1 MRSALDLME
10 QVDRYIDGTMDPNER
25 DAFQDRLN
33 NEADLRE
40 LLLDQQRLRSAA
52 RRSPVRRAAKQA
64 HARHQLSKWA
74 TAVGTTIAVIIT
86 ITGAV
91 YLWKDQAEPMTEDA
105 DQRLDEL
112 HALLSDTTGIG
123 IEPFVIIVDP
133 KKDTTILTPSGIM
146 LDVPKGAFRDGL
158 GKPITTAVRITLV
171 EALDA
176 VSILK
181 AGLSTMSG
189 DTLLETGVMFYF
201 DAQANGKPVV
211 IDRQLPITAMVPADA
226 TRDGMQLYQGVKLDD
241 GRIDWRNPLPMKR
254 TLVPADMNTL
264 DFYPPGFVARV
275 AELGYDITNKAFLD
289 SLYLSFSGEAEAIR
303 SANTRLA
310 EADSTSMDPG
320 NVNARGIDPAS
331 VMAIWDPRFNNTNLA
346 TSAFEER
353 MRAIHGT
360 CDNSVLDLYVDNL
373 DKDLSTIDALA
384 ASKGYTEFNALARRR
399 DGRIDLPAHAADR
412 LAKQYRK
419 WSQAGSE
426 AARRTRSRY
435 WKEQNE
441 KEQEASERKVRQ
453 ANASIEREIELFSK
467 EYDVNLNKVCEE
479 LGMTVPTKHRDRP
492 ATAWV
497 VEITF
502 SAWRNIDQVA
512 QEATRTRSRVKI
524 ENPRSGIRKDVI
536 GYRDL
541 SVKVKDRATYNELMV
556 YMLPKG
562 LNSFQRM
569 WPQGDRFEERLNK
582 LLTYDVFAIGMQGQ
596 VQCVGRV
603 EQVEPGTVE
612 VVLHPVNDNG
622 LHAMLKDN
630 GCDVE
635 LGLLNEGRYYQWLAL
650 DNARREQNAEWISL
664 TNAVREV
671 VLPCWNA
678 NSVWSGGTNSRI
690 LADRGA
696 RFPGGNKA
704 LRKYLTRSLR
714 NSDDALRRYIEGRV
728 EVTFWVMKDGTVK
741 DPVVTRQLYPLH
753 DSFAKKLFLDM
764 PTWDPSIRNGRPVS
778 LQYAQDV
785 WFVDGD
791 APMPIYSEAEPKPVG
806 QR

>member
-1 MRSALDLME
+1 MRNALEHME
-10 QVDRYIDGTMDPNER
+10 LVDRYLDGTMELNER
-25 DAFQDRLN
+25 NAFQDRLN
-33 NEADLRE
+33 NEAELRE
-40 LLLDQQRLRSAA
+40 LLQDQQRLRSAA
-52 RRSPVRRAAKQA
+52 RRSPARMAAKNA
-64 HARHQLSKWA
+64 YARHRFGKLA
-74 TAVGTTIAVIIT
+74 TGVGASMAVIIT
-86 ITGAV
+86 ITSAV
-91 YLWKDQAEPMTEDA
+91 FLWKDNVKPLTPQAEEHMA
-105 DQRLDEL
+105 EL
-112 HALLSDTTGIG
+112 HAVLSDTAGIG
-123 IEPFVIIVDP
+123 IAPFVILVDP
-133 KKDTTILTPSGIM
+133 TKDTTVLTPSGIV
-146 LDVPKGAFRDGL
+146 LDVPKGTFRSNDGQL
-158 GKPITTAVRITLV
+158 ISTPVRITMI

-176 VSILK
+176 VSIMK

-189 DTLLETGVMFYF
+189 DTLLETGGMFYF
-201 DAQANGKPVV
+201 DAQASGKPVV

-241 GRIDWRNPLPMKR
+241 GRIDWRNPRPMKR

-264 DFYPPGFVARV
+264 DLFPPGYVARV
-275 AELGYDITNKAFLD
+275 AELGYDITDKDFLD
-289 SLYLSFSGEAEAIR
+289 SLYLSFSGEGEAIR
-303 SANTRLA
+303 SANARLT
-310 EADSTSMDPG
+310 EADTNSMDPL
-320 NVNARGIDPAS
+320 NMNARGIDPAS
-331 VMAIWDPRFNNTNLA
+331 VMAIWNPRFNNTNLA

-373 DKDLSTIDALA
+373 DKDLSTIDALV
-384 ASKGYTEFNALARRR
+384 ASKGYPEFKALARRR

-441 KEQEASERKVRQ
+441 KEREATQRKVRQ
-453 ANASIEREIELFSK
+453 ANTSIEREIELFRQ
-467 EYDVNLNKVCEE
+467 EYDLNLNKACEE
-479 LGMTVPTKHRDRP
+479 LGITMPAKHRDRP

-497 VEITF
+497 VEITI
-502 SAWRNIDQVA
+502 SAWCNIDQVA
-512 QEATRTRSRVKI
+512 QEATRTRQSTMI
-524 ENPRSGIRKDVI
+524 EDPKSGALKEVI

-541 SVKVKDRATYNELMV
+541 QVKVKDRATYSELMV
-556 YMLPKG
+556 YLLPKG

-569 WPQGDRFEERLNK
+569 WPSGDRFEERLNK
-582 LLTYDVFAIGMQGQ
+582 LLTYDVFAIGMQGH

-603 EQVEPGTVE
+603 EQVEPGVVE
-612 VVLHPVNDNG
+612 VVLHPADDNG
-622 LHAMLKDN
+622 LRAMLKDN

-650 DNARREQNAEWISL
+650 DNARREQNAERISL

-678 NSVWSGGTNSRI
+678 TTVRSGTRSRI

-741 DPVVTRQLYPLH
+741 DPVVTRLLYPLH
-753 DSFAKKLFLDM
+753 DSYAKKLFLNM
-764 PTWDPSIRNGRPVS
+764 PTWDPAIRNGRPVS

-791 APMPIYSEAEPKPVG
+791 APMPIHSEAEPKPVG